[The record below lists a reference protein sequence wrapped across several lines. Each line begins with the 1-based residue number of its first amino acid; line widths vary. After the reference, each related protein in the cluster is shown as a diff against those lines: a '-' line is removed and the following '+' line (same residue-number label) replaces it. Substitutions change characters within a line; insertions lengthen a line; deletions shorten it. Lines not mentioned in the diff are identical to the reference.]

1 MQDDMTELQSITHE
15 YRKSLAAYEARTGRA
30 THTVDSQGSGEE
42 RQKFARMDA
51 DLSAVEATAQ
61 VRALEARLAKI
72 ESQPVLESRLTA
84 RPTALGNADDPNSPA
99 YSARWLKAMV
109 RNDQVELRAL
119 SLSTSNAGIP
129 TDMERRI
136 VEKLREANIMRQIS
150 VVTQI
155 DSKRTITVENA
166 LPTTALVTEA
176 VEFVTTAE

>member
-61 VRALEARLAKI
+61 VRALESRLAKL

-109 RNDQVELRAL
+109 NNDHAEMRAL
-119 SLSTSNAGIP
+119 SLSSSNAGIP

-136 VEKLREANIMRQIS
+136 VERLREANIMRAIA

-155 DSKRTITVENA
+155 DSKRTSRWRTRFRP
-166 LPTTALVTEA
+166 PT
-176 VEFVTTAE
+176 